1 MSGDFSHFD
10 DTGNAH
16 MVDVGDKAV
25 TKREAVAEGRL
36 LCAPET
42 LALITSGG
50 VKKGDVFS
58 VARLAGIMG
67 AKQTS
72 NLIPLCHPLPL
83 SHVSVELWADED
95 ASAVGIRA
103 TCRTDGKTGVEME
116 ALTAVSVTALTVY
129 DMVKGGS
136 ERHGDRPGPVGEEDG
151 RKIRDVLQPCRMTIS
166 LACTWRPWKAVKIR
180 SKVQA

>member
-50 VKKGDVFS
+50 VKKASGRPFWLLSRTNRDE
-58 VARLAGIMG
+58 
-67 AKQTS
+67 KQV
-72 NLIPLCHPLPL
+72 P
-83 SHVSVELWADED
+83 
-95 ASAVGIRA
+95 
-103 TCRTDGKTGVEME
+103 
-116 ALTAVSVTALTVY
+116 
-129 DMVKGGS
+129 
-136 ERHGDRPGPVGEEDG
+136 
-151 RKIRDVLQPCRMTIS
+151 
-166 LACTWRPWKAVKIR
+166 
-180 SKVQA
+180 